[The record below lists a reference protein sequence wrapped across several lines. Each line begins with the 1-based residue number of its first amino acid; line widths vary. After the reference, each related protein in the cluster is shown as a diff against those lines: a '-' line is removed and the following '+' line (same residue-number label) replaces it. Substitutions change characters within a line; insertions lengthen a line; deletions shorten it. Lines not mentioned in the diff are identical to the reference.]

1 MADLS
6 VGKFKRHS
14 IAVLRISYI
23 ERPKVKRGNK
33 PKVLIC
39 TAAAVVSKPKNNT
52 DESQLWLIAGLDATL
67 ETVIMYN
74 KVNSVV
80 LAAIT

>member
-39 TAAAVVSKPKNNT
+39 TGKPAST
-52 DESQLWLIAGLDATL
+52 CIRSL
-67 ETVIMYN
+67 E
-74 KVNSVV
+74 
-80 LAAIT
+80 